1 LLPISG
7 ILLSKNG
14 HKVFMVRIIF
24 LIRYVP
30 IASGLFNLYC
40 CKLSGDSW
48 GDRMHAPGHPVSAD
62 LTAYFC

>member
-1 LLPISG
+1 
-7 ILLSKNG
+7 
-14 HKVFMVRIIF
+14 MVRIIF

-48 GDRMHAPGHPVSAD
+48 GDRMHAPGHPVNAD